1 MSTLAQRFA
10 LLACCCSVLVA
21 ERSFAQELGKSLAD
35 ILERHG
41 IQLTPEERAQLVDA
55 ARRDQQAQS
64 AEVPALR
71 QAAGDELD
79 AELRALRSTL
89 SAEPEGKARI
99 EGGAGKGFTLISAD
113 EHFSLKLSALLQ
125 IQASYTDLDSNR
137 VGHGAPP
144 IPPFPAGTTYGGD
157 QDTSNW
163 QVRRAWMMW
172 TGHAFDPKLTYDLQY
187 ETGGGNVIILDGL
200 VSYAFEQEIQLTV
213 GQQKSPFGMHQL
225 HRASGLQTLESP
237 RSSSFF
243 APDDREIGAM
253 GWGLIGSPDS
263 TVLES
268 AVAIFNGE
276 GKGQNNNDPG
286 QQLVAAVRLEPF
298 GEADRKTLT
307 PTWRQDEGDVFHSE
321 DPYLQLGAGMVYNP
335 DTNNATGRG
344 VERTEMNVELQFFF
358 QGLSL
363 QGEHYWDYVNPADE
377 GTATSYGYYA
387 QAGYFVLPSE
397 FELYARYDHLDES
410 RRIVSSL
417 YYGNSPVYEVDEYTV
432 GFGYFFSAA
441 NPHAWKIQAEYVHR
455 VTDELGA
462 TLQFDDDIFRAMLT
476 VVL

>member
-1 MSTLAQRFA
+1 MPTLVQRLA
-10 LLACCCSVLVA
+10 LLACSCSVFAA
-21 ERSFAQELGKSLAD
+21 EHSVAQELGRSLAE

-41 IQLTPEERAQLVDA
+41 IPLTPEERDQLVEA

-79 AELRALRSTL
+79 AELRALRATP

-113 EHFSLKLSALLQ
+113 EDFSLKLSALLQ

-144 IPPFPAGTTYGGD
+144 IPPFPAGTTFGGD

-163 QVRRAWMMW
+163 SVRRAWMMW

-253 GWGLIGSPDS
+253 AWGLIGAPDAS
-263 TVLES
+263 VFEY

-276 GKGQNNNDPG
+276 G
-286 QQLVAAVRLEPF
+286 
-298 GEADRKTLT
+298 
-307 PTWRQDEGDVFHSE
+307 
-321 DPYLQLGAGMVYNP
+321 
-335 DTNNATGRG
+335 
-344 VERTEMNVELQFFF
+344 
-358 QGLSL
+358 
-363 QGEHYWDYVNPADE
+363 
-377 GTATSYGYYA
+377 
-387 QAGYFVLPSE
+387 
-397 FELYARYDHLDES
+397 
-410 RRIVSSL
+410 
-417 YYGNSPVYEVDEYTV
+417 
-432 GFGYFFSAA
+432 
-441 NPHAWKIQAEYVHR
+441 
-455 VTDELGA
+455 
-462 TLQFDDDIFRAMLT
+462 
-476 VVL
+476 